1 MAALIILFIV
11 FPIVIF
17 LLVRRG
23 QKLTPEEAAMNY
35 LNAVIGGRTADAYNL
50 LSAKDRAR
58 ESLNEYQ
65 ARRSLGHGIIAGMI
79 AGKVRIAIAETEASD
94 DKATV
99 TANVT
104 VPDFK
109 AMLNEALQGM
119 TVDGFP
125 DRNLDAFVFV
135 CRNITHYLG
144 KFGGNATPM
153 KSDIE
158 TIHLVREKEGWK
170 VNLEE
175 KVLR

>member
-1 MAALIILFIV
+1 MVALIILFIV

-50 LSAKDRAR
+50 LSAEDRAR
-58 ESLNEYQ
+58 ESLEEYRS
-65 ARRSLGHGIIAGMI
+65 RRSLGHGIIAGMI
-79 AGKVRIAIAETEASD
+79 AGKVRIAVADTAVSD

-99 TANVT
+99 TAHVT
-104 VPDFK
+104 APDFK
-109 AMLNEALQGM
+109 AMMNEALQGM
-119 TVDGFP
+119 TGDGFP
-125 DRNLDAFVFV
+125 DHNLDAFVFV

-153 KSDIE
+153 RSDTE
-158 TIHLVREKEGWK
+158 TLHLVREKEGWK
-170 VNLEE
+170 ISLE
-175 KVLR
+175 K